1 MMVNDD
7 TKKISQA
14 LKVATLYYR
23 DGYNQQDI
31 ATELNI
37 SRATVSRLL
46 QFGRDQGL
54 VTVKINNPLAPLQQ
68 LESELLAKYPT
79 LKKIIIVPGK
89 KDPLEEVGV
98 AGAHYLEEIVQDND
112 IIGLGW
118 GRTVYQVA
126 LHIAPKD
133 VSGVKVVQMKGSMA
147 NTETRNY
154 AFETVNTFASA
165 FSTPPQYLPV
175 PVIFDHAQTK
185 ELVANDTHIKYIL
198 KLGREADIAMFTVG
212 TVRDSAL
219 LFRLGYFKEHEQQV
233 LQKAAVG
240 DVFSR
245 FIDSQGRVVNQ
256 DINRRTIGIDLA
268 ELKKK
273 KHSILV
279 AANVAKVPAINGVL
293 TVGYANTLV
302 IDQESAN
309 DLLTFSPES

>member
-1 MMVNDD
+1 M
-7 TKKISQA
+7 
-14 LKVATLYYR
+14 
-23 DGYNQQDI
+23 
-31 ATELNI
+31 
-37 SRATVSRLL
+37 
-46 QFGRDQGL
+46 
-54 VTVKINNPLAPLQQ
+54 
-68 LESELLAKYPT
+68 
-79 LKKIIIVPGK
+79 
-89 KDPLEEVGV
+89 GV

-219 LFRLGYFKEHEQQV
+219 LFRLGYFN
-233 LQKAAVG
+233 
-240 DVFSR
+240 R
-245 FIDSQGRVVNQ
+245 
-256 DINRRTIGIDLA
+256 DINRRTIGIDLP

-293 TVGYANTLV
+293 TAGYANTLV

>member
-1 MMVNDD
+1 
-7 TKKISQA
+7 
-14 LKVATLYYR
+14 
-23 DGYNQQDI
+23 
-31 ATELNI
+31 
-37 SRATVSRLL
+37 
-46 QFGRDQGL
+46 
-54 VTVKINNPLAPLQQ
+54 
-68 LESELLAKYPT
+68 
-79 LKKIIIVPGK
+79 
-89 KDPLEEVGV
+89 
-98 AGAHYLEEIVQDND
+98 
-112 IIGLGW
+112 
-118 GRTVYQVA
+118 
-126 LHIAPKD
+126 
-133 VSGVKVVQMKGSMA
+133 MA

-212 TVRDSAL
+212 TVRGSAL

-233 LQKAAVG
+233 LQEAAVG

-256 DINRRTIGIDLA
+256 DINRRTIGIDLP

-293 TVGYANTLV
+293 TAGYANTLV

>member
-1 MMVNDD
+1 MENNVN
-7 TKKISQA
+7 KKINQA

-23 DGYNQQDI
+23 DGFNQQDI

-46 QFGRDQGL
+46 QFGREQGL
-54 VTVKINNPLAPLQQ
+54 VTIKINNPLAPLHQ
-68 LESELLAKYPT
+68 LETDLLAKYPA

-89 KDPLEEVGV
+89 DNPLEEVGV
-98 AGAHYLEEIVQDND
+98 AGAHYLEQIVKDNEIV
-112 IIGLGW
+112 GLGW

-126 LHIAPKD
+126 LNIDPKD
-133 VSGVKVVQMKGSMA
+133 VSGVQVVQMKGSMA
-147 NTETRNY
+147 NTKTRNY
-154 AFETVNTFASA
+154 AFETVNTFAGA
-165 FSTPPQYLPV
+165 FNTLPQYLPV
-175 PVIFDHAQTK
+175 PVIFDHAKTR

-198 KLGREADIAMFTVG
+198 KLGRQAEIALFTVG
-212 TVRDSAL
+212 TVRDSAM
-219 LFRLGYFKEHEQQV
+219 LFHLGYFTEEEQRT
-233 LQKAAVG
+233 LQKEAVG

-245 FIDSQGRVVNQ
+245 FIDDQGRIVDQ
-256 DINRRTIGIDLA
+256 QIDQRTIGIDLP

-293 TVGYANTLV
+293 TAGYANTLV

-309 DLLTFSPES
+309 NLLRYTQKS

>member
-1 MMVNDD
+1 MENNDE
-7 TKKISQA
+7 KKINQA

-46 QFGRDQGL
+46 QYGREEGL
-54 VTVKINNPLAPLQQ
+54 VTIKINNPLAPLQQ
-68 LESELLAKYPT
+68 LESALVAKYPS
-79 LKKIIIVPGK
+79 LKKVIIVPGK
-89 KDPLEEVGV
+89 DDPLEQVGI
-98 AGAHYLEEIVQDND
+98 AGAHYLEKIIHDND
-112 IIGLGW
+112 ILGLGW
-118 GRTVYQVA
+118 GQTVYQVA
-126 LHIAPKD
+126 LHIDPKD

-165 FSTPPQYLPV
+165 FNTLPQYLPV
-175 PVIFDHAQTK
+175 PVIFDHAKTK

-198 KLGREADIAMFTVG
+198 KLGRQADIAMFTVG

-219 LFRLGYFKEHEQQV
+219 LFRLGYFTVREQRTLHQE
-233 LQKAAVG
+233 AVG

-245 FIDSQGRVVNQ
+245 FIDVHGQIVNPNI
-256 DINRRTIGIDLA
+256 DRRTIGIALP

-279 AANVAKVPAINGVL
+279 VANVAKVPATHGVL
-293 TVGYANTLV
+293 TAGYANTLV

-309 DLLTFSPES
+309 DLLAFSPES

>member
-1 MMVNDD
+1 MENDVN
-7 TKKISQA
+7 KKINQA

-23 DGYNQQDI
+23 DGFNQQDI

-46 QFGRDQGL
+46 QFGREQGL
-54 VTVKINNPLAPLQQ
+54 VTIKINNPLAPLHQ
-68 LESELLAKYPT
+68 LETDLLAKYPA

-89 KDPLEEVGV
+89 DNPLEEVGV
-98 AGAHYLEEIVQDND
+98 AGAHYLEKIVKDNEIV
-112 IIGLGW
+112 GLGW

-126 LHIAPKD
+126 LNIDPKD
-133 VSGVKVVQMKGSMA
+133 VSGVQVVQMKGSMA
-147 NTETRNY
+147 NTKTRNY
-154 AFETVNTFASA
+154 AFETVNTLAGA
-165 FSTPPQYLPV
+165 FNTLPQYLPV
-175 PVIFDHAQTK
+175 PVIFDHAKTR

-198 KLGREADIAMFTVG
+198 KLGRQAEIALFTVG
-212 TVRDSAL
+212 TVRDSAM
-219 LFRLGYFKEHEQQV
+219 LFHLGYFTEAEQRT
-233 LQKAAVG
+233 LQKEAVG

-245 FIDSQGRVVNQ
+245 FIDDQGQIVDQ
-256 DINRRTIGIDLA
+256 QIDQRTIGIDLP

-293 TVGYANTLV
+293 TAGYANTLV

-309 DLLTFSPES
+309 NLLRYTQKS

>member
-1 MMVNDD
+1 MVNDD

-98 AGAHYLEEIVQDND
+98 A
-112 IIGLGW
+112 
-118 GRTVYQVA
+118 YQVA

-233 LQKAAVG
+233 LQEAAVG

-256 DINRRTIGIDLA
+256 DINRRTIGIDLP

-293 TVGYANTLV
+293 TAGYANTLV

>member
-126 LHIAPKD
+126 LHIAQHLCQCLQYAAP
-133 VSGVKVVQMKGSMA
+133 VSTGSGH
-147 NTETRNY
+147 
-154 AFETVNTFASA
+154 
-165 FSTPPQYLPV
+165 L
-175 PVIFDHAQTK
+175 
-185 ELVANDTHIKYIL
+185 
-198 KLGREADIAMFTVG
+198 
-212 TVRDSAL
+212 
-219 LFRLGYFKEHEQQV
+219 
-233 LQKAAVG
+233 
-240 DVFSR
+240 
-245 FIDSQGRVVNQ
+245 
-256 DINRRTIGIDLA
+256 
-268 ELKKK
+268 
-273 KHSILV
+273 
-279 AANVAKVPAINGVL
+279 
-293 TVGYANTLV
+293 
-302 IDQESAN
+302 
-309 DLLTFSPES
+309 